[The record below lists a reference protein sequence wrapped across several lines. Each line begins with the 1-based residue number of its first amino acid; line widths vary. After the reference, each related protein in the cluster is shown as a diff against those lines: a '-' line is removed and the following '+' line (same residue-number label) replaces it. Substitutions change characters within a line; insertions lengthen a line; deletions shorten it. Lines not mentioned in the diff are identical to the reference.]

1 MFRVLIK
8 DSHTLS
14 QDYAT
19 HKTQQKSQK
28 GRWGARGRVFDNK
41 FGAKEISE
49 HFTVSTDIP
58 VVTGKPSTGCC
69 ILHKPK

>member
-19 HKTQQKSQK
+19 HKTQQKSHK
-28 GRWGARGRVFDNK
+28 GRWGGEGSGVR
-41 FGAKEISE
+41 
-49 HFTVSTDIP
+49 
-58 VVTGKPSTGCC
+58 
-69 ILHKPK
+69 